1 MVKIEFIG
9 DREVAS
15 KLKELEPK
23 IYKSLLSTITKLSI
37 QLQGYIKSKKLSKPP
52 KQKWSKNGQALST
65 ANGTLRRSIN
75 YRVDKTPSEII
86 GRVGIGA
93 DAAKYG
99 IMHEFGF
106 RGTENIRSHLRTIK
120 KAWGKSISPKQIS
133 VRSHTRTVNYP
144 ERSFMRTALAEMRP
158 IIQSDISKAVKV

>member
-23 IYKSLLSTITKLSI
+23 IYNSLLFTITKLSI
-37 QLQGYIKSKKLSKPP
+37 QLQAKIKSEKLT
-52 KQKWSKNGQALST
+52 GQVLKT
-65 ANGTLRRSIN
+65 RTGTLRRSIN

-99 IMHEFGF
+99 IMHEFGL
-106 RGTENIRSHLRTIK
+106 RGTENVRSHLRTIK
-120 KAWGKSISPKQIS
+120 KVWGKSISPKQIS

-158 IIQSDISKAVKV
+158 IIQNDISKAVKV

>member
-9 DREVAS
+9 DRDVAS

-23 IYKSLLSTITKLSI
+23 IYNSLLLTITKLSI
-37 QLQGYIKSKKLSKPP
+37 QLQAKIKSEKLT
-52 KQKWSKNGQALST
+52 GQVLKT
-65 ANGTLRRSIN
+65 RTGTLRRSIN
-75 YRVDKTPSEII
+75 YRVDKTSSQII

-99 IMHEFGF
+99 IMHEFGL

-120 KAWGKSISPKQIS
+120 KVWGKSISPKQIS

-158 IIQSDISKAVKV
+158 IIQSDISKAVKI

>member
-1 MVKIEFIG
+1 MYIQDWIASKLK
-9 DREVAS
+9 EVAS

-23 IYKSLLSTITKLSI
+23 IYNSLLSTITKLSI
-37 QLQGYIKSKKLSKPP
+37 QLQAKIKSEKLT
-52 KQKWSKNGQALST
+52 GQVLKT
-65 ANGTLRRSIN
+65 RTGTLRRSIN

-99 IMHEFGF
+99 IMHEFGL
-106 RGTENIRSHLRTIK
+106 RGTENVRSHLRTIK
-120 KAWGKSISPKQIS
+120 KVWGRSISPKQIS

>member
-1 MVKIEFIG
+1 MLKIEFIG
-9 DREVAS
+9 DKEVAS

-23 IYKSLLSTITKLSI
+23 IYNSLLSTITKLSI
-37 QLQGYIKSKKLSKPP
+37 QLQAKIKSEKLT
-52 KQKWSKNGQALST
+52 GQVLKT
-65 ANGTLRRSIN
+65 RTGTLRRSIN

-99 IMHEFGF
+99 IMHEFGL
-106 RGTENIRSHLRTIK
+106 RGTENVRSHLRTIK
-120 KAWGKSISPKQIS
+120 KVWGKSISPKQIS

-158 IIQSDISKAVKV
+158 IIQNDISKAVKV

>member
-9 DREVAS
+9 DKEVAS

-23 IYKSLLSTITKLSI
+23 IYDSLLSTITKLSI
-37 QLQGYIKSKKLSKPP
+37 QLQAKIKSEKLT
-52 KQKWSKNGQALST
+52 GQVLKT
-65 ANGTLRRSIN
+65 RTGTLRRSIN

-99 IMHEFGF
+99 IMHEFGL
-106 RGTENIRSHLRTIK
+106 RGTENVRSHLRTIK
-120 KAWGKSISPKQIS
+120 KVWGKSISPKQIS

>member
-9 DREVAS
+9 DKEVAS

-23 IYKSLLSTITKLSI
+23 IYNSLLSTITKLSI
-37 QLQGYIKSKKLSKPP
+37 QLQAKIKSEKLT
-52 KQKWSKNGQALST
+52 GQVLKT
-65 ANGTLRRSIN
+65 RTGTLRRSIN

-99 IMHEFGF
+99 IMHEFGL
-106 RGTENIRSHLRTIK
+106 RGTENVRSHLRTIK
-120 KAWGKSISPKQIS
+120 KVWGKSISPKQIS

-158 IIQSDISKAVKV
+158 IIQNDISKAVKV

>member
-23 IYKSLLSTITKLSI
+23 IYNSLLLTITKLSI
-37 QLQGYIKSKKLSKPP
+37 QLQAKIKSEKLT
-52 KQKWSKNGQALST
+52 GQVLKT
-65 ANGTLRRSIN
+65 RTGTLRRSIN
-75 YRVDKTPSEII
+75 YRVDKTSSQII

-99 IMHEFGF
+99 IMHEFGL
-106 RGTENIRSHLRTIK
+106 RGTEDIRSHLRTIK
-120 KAWGKSISPKQIS
+120 KVWGKSISPKQIS

>member
-23 IYKSLLSTITKLSI
+23 IYNSLLFTITKLSI
-37 QLQGYIKSKKLSKPP
+37 QLQAKIKSEKLT
-52 KQKWSKNGQALST
+52 GQVLKT
-65 ANGTLRRSIN
+65 RTGTLRRSIN

-158 IIQSDISKAVKV
+158 IIQNDISKAVKV

>member
-23 IYKSLLSTITKLSI
+23 IYNSLLFTITKLSI
-37 QLQGYIKSKKLSKPP
+37 QLQAKIKSEKLT
-52 KQKWSKNGQALST
+52 GQVLKT
-65 ANGTLRRSIN
+65 RTGTLRRSIN

-120 KAWGKSISPKQIS
+120 KVWGKSISPKQIS

-158 IIQSDISKAVKV
+158 IIQNDISKAVKV